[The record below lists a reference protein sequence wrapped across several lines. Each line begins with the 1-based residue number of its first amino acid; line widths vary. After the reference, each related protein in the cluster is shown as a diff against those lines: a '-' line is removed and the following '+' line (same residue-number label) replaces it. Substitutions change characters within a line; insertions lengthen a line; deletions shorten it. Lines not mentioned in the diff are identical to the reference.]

1 MNYSHFVGIDV
12 SKLTFDASILD
23 SEENE
28 LAHRK
33 FRNSL
38 SGIQEMLDWAMSFQ
52 ADISSTLFC
61 AEKIEHE
68 CFIRHDYEKTL
79 IASTSK
85 KHLV

>member
-38 SGIQEMLDWAMSFQ
+38 SGIQEMLDWA
-52 ADISSTLFC
+52 TG
-61 AEKIEHE
+61 
-68 CFIRHDYEKTL
+68 RHQQYIVL
-79 IASTSK
+79 R
-85 KHLV
+85 